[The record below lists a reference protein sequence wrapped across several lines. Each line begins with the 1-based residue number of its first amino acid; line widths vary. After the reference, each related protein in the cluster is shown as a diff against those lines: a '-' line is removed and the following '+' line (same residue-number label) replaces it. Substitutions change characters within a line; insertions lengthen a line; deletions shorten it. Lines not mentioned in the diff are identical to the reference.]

1 MRVLIDYRPAL
12 RARTGV
18 GEWVHRLVTAL
29 AEIDDPVELT
39 VFASSWK
46 DRLTQTLPPTV
57 GKIDRRIPVSVLNY
71 CWHRLEWPPIEMVA
85 GSRFD
90 VVHTPHPLLIPT
102 RHAAQVVTI
111 HDLDFLDHPDRADA
125 EVRRDYPALVERH
138 ARRANR
144 VVVPSRHTATQVESR
159 LGVSPDA
166 ITLCPNGPPSWPPRT
181 RWPKTGHILFVGS
194 LAPRKNVGVLL
205 DAYAALLTRRP
216 DLPPLVLAGPPSP
229 QAGPWLDRIETPPL
243 MGHVRFTGYLDQE
256 QLRQYYDDA
265 RVLVLPSLNEG
276 FGLPALE
283 AMTVGVPVVVSS
295 RGALPEVVGDAG
307 LVIDPT
313 QPAELTDAIDRI
325 VTDDG
330 FARACAE
337 KGLRRAADFSWHTSA
352 TQLLGAYRDAMAST
366 SAGARGG
373 GHRSS

>member
-144 VVVPSRHTATQVESR
+144 VEPNHEIGPARRSS
-159 LGVSPDA
+159 A
-166 ITLCPNGPPSWPPRT
+166 I
-181 RWPKTGHILFVGS
+181 
-194 LAPRKNVGVLL
+194 PRK
-205 DAYAALLTRRP
+205 
-216 DLPPLVLAGPPSP
+216 
-229 QAGPWLDRIETPPL
+229 
-243 MGHVRFTGYLDQE
+243 
-256 QLRQYYDDA
+256 
-265 RVLVLPSLNEG
+265 
-276 FGLPALE
+276 
-283 AMTVGVPVVVSS
+283 
-295 RGALPEVVGDAG
+295 
-307 LVIDPT
+307 
-313 QPAELTDAIDRI
+313 
-325 VTDDG
+325 
-330 FARACAE
+330 
-337 KGLRRAADFSWHTSA
+337 
-352 TQLLGAYRDAMAST
+352 
-366 SAGARGG
+366 
-373 GHRSS
+373 